1 MFGEGFKK
9 DGEGEE
15 DEMVVGEGDVVP
27 DNGEVSEAEV
37 LSEFLNEPENVE
49 TVSSAS
55 VRHRIILS

>member
-15 DEMVVGEGDVVP
+15 DEMAVGEDVVP
-27 DNGEVSEAEV
+27 DYGEVSEAEV

>member
-15 DEMVVGEGDVVP
+15 DEMAVGEDVVP
-27 DNGEVSEAEV
+27 DYGEVSEAEV
-37 LSEFLNEPENVE
+37 LSEFLNEPENFE